1 MHWQEAPAEWEG
13 AAAPLL
19 LTLGLL
25 GLLAWVL
32 YFTAV
37 MQLHFSKVLNTL
49 FLRLVFAFPVSFN
62 YGCIQ
67 DTVMRHFLWSI

>member
-49 FLRLVFAFPVSFN
+49 FFKTSVCLPSQF
-62 YGCIQ
+62 
-67 DTVMRHFLWSI
+67 

>member
-1 MHWQEAPAEWEG
+1 MHWQDAPAEWEG

-19 LTLGLL
+19 LTLCLL

-37 MQLHFSKVLNTL
+37 MQLHYSKVLNIIFQDKCL
-49 FLRLVFAFPVSFN
+49 LSQSVLIMGVFK
-62 YGCIQ
+62 IQ
-67 DTVMRHFLWSI
+67 